1 MRTTEYLTQ
10 QSLHLDVGK
19 MIWDQPNRLGY
30 GPVIARGRTS
40 LASAPNQ
47 PTGEAGSARNV
58 ATVAPLPAA
67 ALMRADAIRILSCST
82 DDGEVP
88 AECGQRFCRQSNTI
102 GGTCDRDLLVVHGTQ
117 SKAILLQRATRSPG
131 STGGVISPMMLI

>member
-1 MRTTEYLTQ
+1 VRTTEYLTQ
-10 QSLHLDVGK
+10 QSLHLDVGQ
-19 MIWDQPNRLGY
+19 DDLGPAQPVWVWAGY
-30 GPVIARGRTS
+30 RSWKNKFGIS
-40 LASAPNQ
+40 PNQ

-102 GGTCDRDLLVVHGTQ
+102 GGTCDQDLLVVHGTQ